1 MTRFANTDETGTP
14 IAVPKTCLYCIPRKV
29 KLVEFKQ
36 ISSSLIRSVDDK
48 LGSVLDQ
55 IVDVAWL
62 CLMSTELELL

>member
-1 MTRFANTDETGTP
+1 
-14 IAVPKTCLYCIPRKV
+14 
-29 KLVEFKQ
+29 LVEFKQ